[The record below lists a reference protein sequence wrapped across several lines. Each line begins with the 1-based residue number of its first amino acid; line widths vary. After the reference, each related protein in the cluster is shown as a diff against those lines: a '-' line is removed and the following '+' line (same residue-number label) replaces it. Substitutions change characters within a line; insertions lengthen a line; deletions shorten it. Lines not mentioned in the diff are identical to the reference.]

1 MDAQP
6 NGMQTHGRKGF
17 SYDWQSLL
25 VPAEPEFSKQLN
37 DIIND
42 DTVSADL
49 GSYLSLFSDF
59 LAPLWVEQP
68 LDGPFGGSARPD
80 IGITFAVMTCK
91 NLLLLM

>member
-1 MDAQP
+1 MQVITAKVSPMSGRAPPATGEPPTLTGGVLMDAQP

-49 GSYLSLFSDF
+49 GS
-59 LAPLWVEQP
+59 
-68 LDGPFGGSARPD
+68 
-80 IGITFAVMTCK
+80 
-91 NLLLLM
+91 